1 MTKSTKL
8 IAFEST
14 SHTAI
19 PPVMLAM
26 IMNTA
31 NAKARMSDN
40 NRPDVCCLSSGDR
53 LTSAVSLQV
62 AIVSTT
68 GHEVLMPNQK
78 ALRSLASKYCS
89 RLERESLP
97 TMSIPKGERDGLCKE
112 AVDPKLYPQE
122 NYRRPEMLPLG
133 LASVFL
139 AFLIFHES
147 ESLDS
152 SDLDLGDAEGDLEVP
167 ELRDSICYPSPTHSL
182 NLPGTTFSLTQA
194 SRDWWCPQQKEF
206 SWLGLAT
213 IDCPS
218 RDEMTSTFGWM
229 RRAKR
234 ARYVRLYGGCDNANF
249 DNDVIEAA
257 AQPGVGI
264 YALIWFGFDNDDKW
278 KGRKERLLQAIKD
291 NPKAPYV
298 IRAVTCGSEPLF
310 DQVLPVEGLVA
321 QIQDLK
327 QQLSP
332 FGIQVTLS
340 EMPAGYQAHNDT
352 PEIFEAVDFVSL
364 HSFGFFEQNATT
376 ADNAQISIRRDVR
389 YGLEHGRGKKVV
401 ITQTGWPSNTDV
413 WKANSPN
420 AIASIEQETLYFQML
435 DRQCRFFKT
444 NRISWFSHGDTLS
457 YENASL
463 SGSFIALALVAQ
475 ASAHLSLISIYGSNN
490 VVGHGFGVVRDLE
503 SSWQIS
509 RQKGIAGDAG
519 GDSTVFETGTDNPT
533 PACGRTPEFG
543 PVDIPAWLSQAEGDG
558 LPAAHANMSVVA
570 DAFQVNRDGGGPMS
584 CEFNEDATA
593 ASWKPMVMILNQ
605 AGNSGIQNEART
617 NQTVVMSFPQGAK
630 CTGGWSQAACIV
642 RCRTG
647 VNKRFGGCFAV
658 KLSGSTSAAVTLS
671 TSVTSSLLDLA
682 SKTNDTNSTPSVGS
696 STSQLSDEQLSSI
709 ADQVVIQMKKQGLI
723 VAASASQTD
732 DASSVTNLNVTRT
745 FSTLASNSIRLE
757 QHISFRERPVYQQ
770 HVDCGRF
777 GS

>member
-1 MTKSTKL
+1 
-8 IAFEST
+8 
-14 SHTAI
+14 
-19 PPVMLAM
+19 
-26 IMNTA
+26 
-31 NAKARMSDN
+31 
-40 NRPDVCCLSSGDR
+40 
-53 LTSAVSLQV
+53 
-62 AIVSTT
+62 
-68 GHEVLMPNQK
+68 
-78 ALRSLASKYCS
+78 
-89 RLERESLP
+89 
-97 TMSIPKGERDGLCKE
+97 
-112 AVDPKLYPQE
+112 
-122 NYRRPEMLPLG
+122 MLPLG

-206 SWLGLAT
+206 SWLGFSYDVS
-213 IDCPS
+213 DCPS

-257 AQPGVGI
+257 AQSAGVGI

-444 NRISWFSHGDTLS
+444 NRISWFSHV
-457 YENASL
+457 YN
-463 SGSFIALALVAQ
+463 
-475 ASAHLSLISIYGSNN
+475 
-490 VVGHGFGVVRDLE
+490 
-503 SSWQIS
+503 
-509 RQKGIAGDAG
+509 
-519 GDSTVFETGTDNPT
+519 
-533 PACGRTPEFG
+533 
-543 PVDIPAWLSQAEGDG
+543 
-558 LPAAHANMSVVA
+558 
-570 DAFQVNRDGGGPMS
+570 
-584 CEFNEDATA
+584 DATLPG
-593 ASWKPMVMILNQ
+593 WGIMY
-605 AGNSGIQNEART
+605 GNGTEKINFNPRIY
-617 NQTVVMSFPQGAK
+617 
-630 CTGGWSQAACIV
+630 C
-642 RCRTG
+642 
-647 VNKRFGGCFAV
+647 
-658 KLSGSTSAAVTLS
+658 
-671 TSVTSSLLDLA
+671 
-682 SKTNDTNSTPSVGS
+682 
-696 STSQLSDEQLSSI
+696 
-709 ADQVVIQMKKQGLI
+709 
-723 VAASASQTD
+723 
-732 DASSVTNLNVTRT
+732 
-745 FSTLASNSIRLE
+745 
-757 QHISFRERPVYQQ
+757 
-770 HVDCGRF
+770 
-777 GS
+777 